1 MKKLSI
7 LFVMSI
13 GLQAA
18 DKTIGPENADQTIG
32 IALIANDQL
41 AGAATSETD
50 SQPMQLIQQIPS
62 AQIQVI
68 QVVQPTTQSI
78 CKDILRL
85 CTDFRRFVKNNLWC
99 PCRFSM

>member
-1 MKKLSI
+1 MKKLSV
-7 LFVMSI
+7 LFAMSI
-13 GLQAA
+13 DLQAA

-50 SQPMQLIQQIPS
+50 FQPIQPVPS
-62 AQIQVI
+62 AQAQVVP
-68 QVVQPTTQSI
+68 VVQPTQSVR
-78 CKDILRL
+78 KDILRL
-85 CTDFRRFVKNNLWC
+85 CADFRRFVKDNLWC